1 MIESSKIALCNR
13 ALGFMGVGRSV
24 NSLDEATAEANTLK
38 RYYDVAL
45 ASLLQRND
53 WNFCRGV
60 VDLALITEKVSGFLY
75 IYQYPNTCAKVLRL
89 LVADGLAR
97 AWSGDFRIGMT
108 AGGSRVICADV
119 SAVSAQYTVLVTDPS
134 LFPPLFEEAFC
145 WNLARMAC
153 WGVSDV
159 STAMRDEITKQFL
172 VAFGD
177 ACVADANEGRTKFKF
192 GPCDYIDVR

>member
-60 VDLALITEKVSGFLY
+60 VDLALTTEKVPCFLY
-75 IYQYPNTCAKVLRL
+75 TYQYPNNCVKVLRL
-89 LVADGLAR
+89 LAAAGPAR

-108 AGGSRVICADV
+108 AGGSRAVCSDV
-119 SAVSAQYTVLVTDPS
+119 YAVAAQYTASVNDPT

-153 WGVSDV
+153 WGIADV
-159 STAMRDEITKQFL
+159 STSMRDEITKQFL
-172 VAFGD
+172 AAYGD
-177 ACVADANEGRTKFKF
+177 ACAADANEGRTKLKI
-192 GPCDYIDVR
+192 GSCNYIDVR